1 MSDTTTL
8 GVRVRVTP
16 SYVPERS
23 APEQGRYLFA
33 YRIRITNQGD
43 RAVRL
48 LRRHWFITDG
58 RGHVEEVEGAGV
70 VGETPVIK
78 PGASFEYTSFCPLPT
93 PFGTMHGTYLM
104 RAEDGSEFDA
114 EIGQFTL
121 VAPGAVN

>member
-1 MSDTTTL
+1 MTL
-8 GVRVRVTP
+8 GVRVQVTP

-43 RAVRL
+43 RTVRL

-58 RGHVEEVEGAGV
+58 LGHVEEVEGAGV
-70 VGETPVIK
+70 VGETPVLR
-78 PGASFEYTSFCPLPT
+78 PGAAFEYTSFCPLPT
-93 PFGTMHGTYLM
+93 PFGTMHGTYLFKT
-104 RAEDGSEFDA
+104 EDGSEFDA